1 MHSPEFI
8 KLIKEAATSLDIQ
21 ATCIS
26 DNWAIQLSKGN
37 VIKFIVGYTMP
48 LNDSTC
54 FKIARNKNLCSEILT
69 ANTISNVPHQLVL
82 NPVILQ
88 KRKMEQG
95 NYTLVQKFVSENGFP
110 LVIKKNN
117 SSKGEGV
124 YFIKSE
130 PELENILSK
139 VYNTEISLCL
149 SPYRKNAQ
157 EFRTIILDGN
167 CLLSYEKKIP
177 FIVGDGQSTTIEL
190 ISKFIKENS
199 LEISKPT
206 IFFES
211 PLSVRLDEIPKIGEK
226 HFLHWKHN
234 RVPGMK
240 YEIFNNPEISQ
251 LAINAAKAING
262 RFVSVDII
270 LSEKYGFEV
279 LEINSSVGIHYPI
292 YYPGSRNTYNEVA
305 EIYRSALKKIFELS

>member
-8 KLIKEAATSLDIQ
+8 KLIKEAALSLDIQ
-21 ATCIS
+21 AKCIS

-37 VIKFIVGYTMP
+37 EVKFIVGYTMP

-69 ANTISNVPHQLVL
+69 INKIPNVPHQLIL
-82 NPVILQ
+82 NPLILQ
-88 KRKMEQG
+88 KRKVKQG
-95 NYTLVQKFVSENGFP
+95 NYVLIQNFVSENGFP
-110 LVIKKNN
+110 LVVKKNN

-124 YFIKSE
+124 YFINSE
-130 PELENILSK
+130 PALENVLSK
-139 VYNTEISLCL
+139 VYATDISLCL
-149 SPYRKNAQ
+149 SPYRQNAR
-157 EFRTIILDGN
+157 EFRNVILDGH
-167 CLLSYEKKIP
+167 CVLSYEKIIP
-177 FIVGDGQSTTIEL
+177 FIIGDGRLTAIDL
-190 ISKFIKENS
+190 ISKFIKENN

-206 IFFES
+206 VFFES
-211 PLSVRLDEIPKIGEK
+211 PLSIRLDETPKEGEK

-240 YEIFNNPEISQ
+240 YEVVDNFDISQ
-251 LAINAAKAING
+251 LAVNAAKSING

-270 LSEKYGFEV
+270 LSKKYGFEV

-292 YYPGSRNTYNEVA
+292 YYPGSQNTYNEVP
-305 EIYRSALKKIFELS
+305 EIYKLALKKIFD